1 MRGHAQVWP
10 KPSPHSPKNQSIFPL
25 RVSRRAPSRGPTWSP
40 PSERNCMS
48 KCQRHSV
55 QLLTART
62 VNDRRRRLL
71 SPCRRVVAEQSRI
84 LPCAALDKRMRLV
97 SGGYYSLSLSFSLSL
112 SLSLSLFL
120 FLCVL
125 TIHAFVPLD
134 LLSSVFVVQ
143 TASQA
148 DRFSATSPRRRM
160 FAAVLYF
167 AQKVIFKEVPRVS

>member
-10 KPSPHSPKNQSIFPL
+10 KPSPHSPKNQSMFPL

-97 SGGYYSLSLSFSLSL
+97 SGGYYSLSFSLPLSL
-112 SLSLSLFL
+112 SLSLSVSLRPHNPRFRSTRL
-120 FLCVL
+120 ALLCLRCSNCFPGRQIFCDV
-125 TIHAFVPLD
+125 TAAPNVRGCFVFRAK
-134 LLSSVFVVQ
+134 S
-143 TASQA
+143 
-148 DRFSATSPRRRM
+148 
-160 FAAVLYF
+160 Y
-167 AQKVIFKEVPRVS
+167 I